1 MKGSGKLLFW
11 SESLK
16 EKLLESQSYQRDEYC
31 KMWLK
36 KRDLSLMMEDLIFSS
51 NYEDSLSG
59 FEQRWRS
66 EFMIWSELID
76 FSNYNF
82 MYEGPDQAS

>member
-1 MKGSGKLLFW
+1 MTIKPRPKVNSEGMRNVKWSGKSLFC

-16 EKLLESQSYQRDEYC
+16 EKILESHSFQRDEYC

-51 NYEDSLSG
+51 NYEEALPG
-59 FEQRWRS
+59 FEQR
-66 EFMIWSELID
+66 
-76 FSNYNF
+76 
-82 MYEGPDQAS
+82 